1 MVFESVKCIEFG
13 NYMMYSGLHRNR
25 FSITRHFVS
34 SFRILF
40 RFRMLTVMYMVH
52 VYENVGENVEQS
64 PVSHPQA
71 STDVYSLEAIVVR
84 LEG

>member
-1 MVFESVKCIEFG
+1 MVFESVKFIEFG

-25 FSITRHFVS
+25 FSITSLH
-34 SFRILF
+34 LLLQNTF

-52 VYENVGENVEQS
+52 IYKNVGENVEQS